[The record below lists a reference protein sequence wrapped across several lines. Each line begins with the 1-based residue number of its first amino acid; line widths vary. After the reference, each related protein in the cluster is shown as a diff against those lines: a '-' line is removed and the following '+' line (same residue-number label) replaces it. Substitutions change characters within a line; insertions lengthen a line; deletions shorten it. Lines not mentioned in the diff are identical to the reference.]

1 MDVPSCP
8 GCRERDARIAAWE
21 RRVAEL
27 EALVRDL
34 LARLGQNAS
43 NSSLPPSANPPSAP
57 PPVVKA
63 QTGKRRGGQPG
74 HPPHL
79 RQLLPPERVTRTE
92 SFLPAQC
99 ERCQAH
105 LPGGAGPDDP
115 PPLRHQVA
123 DLPAVRAEVIEYQGH
138 ARTCPGCGQVTQAA
152 IPAAYRAHSIGPA
165 LAAALSYL
173 AGCHHVSK
181 RGLEEIAEALFEIPI
196 ALGTVANLEREMSA
210 ALAPAHAEAVAA
222 VRAAEV
228 KHVDETGWKEAGQR
242 RWLWLAATATVA
254 AFLVHAR
261 RNLDALKALL
271 GETMR
276 GFICS
281 DRWATYNAIAA
292 RRRQVCWAH
301 TIRTQSLGTLLRQRF
316 AGPRSLGRAVRRRR
330 GEGIRLQPA

>member
-210 ALAPAHAEAVAA
+210 ARAPAPAEAVAA